1 MLTKSD
7 RYVTRQVLSVAIF
20 AVLILSVVLVLGNIF
35 KEINDLL
42 VQRKVEISF
51 LGIFIAK
58 LLPVSLVFTVPW
70 GFLVAVLLVFGR
82 LSSDQ
87 EINSLRSAGLSLYR
101 IAAPV
106 LILGFALSLFC
117 FWINATV
124 SPRSKNELKTLLY
137 DSFKDDPWRL
147 LDPGV
152 VQSRLKGQ
160 QIYIQTKN
168 DDKSLQGFHA
178 YQVDTEDRNAPPL
191 GYLYAKK
198 VSPLRVDSSIDQI
211 DLRLTGAYVEGNVKD
226 LTKKTQLPQGFV
238 GKIEPWILPL
248 EASKKQKLR
257 PSSLDN
263 QEIRELL
270 ANPPP
275 DLTQEKL
282 NQFAFEG
289 MRRYSFSM
297 APLAFAFIG
306 IPLALSA
313 RRKKASSGAGLSLV
327 VALGYF
333 LFFTIADESQGDDLA
348 LSQILL
354 WLPNILCVILGIL
367 LFRRATKRA

>member
-51 LGIFIAK
+51 LGVFIAK
-58 LLPVSLVFTVPW
+58 LLPVSLVFTIPW

-82 LSSDQ
+82 LSADQ
-87 EINSLRSAGLSLYR
+87 EINSFRSAGLSLYR

-106 LILGFALSLFC
+106 LLMGLGLSIFC

-160 QIYIQTKN
+160 QIYMQTKN
-168 DDKSLQGFHA
+168 DDQSLQGFHA
-178 YQVDTEDRNAPPL
+178 YQVDTENRNAAPL

-198 VSPLRVDSSIDQI
+198 VSPLRVDSNIDQI
-211 DLRLTGAYVEGNVKD
+211 DLRLTGAYAESYDKD
-226 LTKKTQLPQGFV
+226 GQLQQSFIEE
-238 GKIEPWILPL
+238 IEPWILPL
-248 EASKKQKLR
+248 EASKKRKLR

-263 QEIRELL
+263 QQIRELL

-275 DLTQEKL
+275 DLSQEKL

-313 RRKKASSGAGLSLV
+313 RRKRASSGAGLSLV

-333 LFFTIADESQGDDLA
+333 LFFTIADETQGGGLA
-348 LSQILL
+348 LSQLLL